1 MLENRVKTKQIFIGG
16 VAIGGDAPISAQ
28 SMTFSKTADIESTK
42 NQIDRLKLAGA
53 DLVRVAV
60 SNEKDALALKELK
73 KVSPLPLIADI
84 HFHYKFGSHC
94 RSKRGCD

>member
-1 MLENRVKTKQIFIGG
+1 
-16 VAIGGDAPISAQ
+16 
-28 SMTFSKTADIESTK
+28 MTFSKTADIESTK

-73 KVSPLPLIADI
+73 KYLL
-84 HFHYKFGSHC
+84 C
-94 RSKRGCD
+94 L

>member
-1 MLENRVKTKQIFIGG
+1 
-16 VAIGGDAPISAQ
+16 
-28 SMTFSKTADIESTK
+28 
-42 NQIDRLKLAGA
+42 RLKLAGA

-84 HFHYKFGSHC
+84 HFHYKFALIAAQSVDAIRINPGNIGS
-94 RSKRGCD
+94 KDK